1 MIFCIV
7 PHRRFPTH
15 PYTDFLLAYAQHF
28 DFVPQ
33 PAPQSPM
40 LSNGPHVEPSTGMHL
55 LKQAWQSNGSLLG
68 DVIPLGHVR
77 ALLNLVPHFG
87 TVADNHLTKETS
99 LEHSSDFWLNKYFDK
114 ELFNALNCF

>member
-1 MIFCIV
+1 MIFRII
-7 PHRRFPTH
+7 PHKRCPTH
-15 PYTDFLLAYAQHF
+15 PSTDFLLAYAQRF

-40 LSNGPHVEPSTGMHL
+40 VSNNPHVEPSTGMHL
-55 LKQAWQSNGSLLG
+55 LKQVRWSNGSLLG
-68 DVIPLGHVR
+68 DVVPLRQVR

-87 TVADNHLTKETS
+87 TVADNHLTKEMS